1 MGQALPKPAAVF
13 RMQEATPILLPL
25 AHAQA
30 NGSVIRATAIP
41 TPPAQVIRMT
51 AGVLPMLIR
60 PEAIAIAVIL
70 PQALP
75 PGSRF

>member
-1 MGQALPKPAAVF
+1 
-13 RMQEATPILLPL
+13 LLPL